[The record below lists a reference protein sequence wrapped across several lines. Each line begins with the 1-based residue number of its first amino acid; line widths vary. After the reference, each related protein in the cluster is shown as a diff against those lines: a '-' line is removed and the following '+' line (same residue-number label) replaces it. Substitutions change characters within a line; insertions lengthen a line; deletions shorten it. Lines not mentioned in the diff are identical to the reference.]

1 MNRLI
6 RRRRVLQAGL
16 ALCVPWALP
25 GARAHEIITS
35 TLRVTHPWS
44 RATIEGDA
52 FAVLCMKFDEVAEAD
67 RLILV
72 QTPVA
77 QKAELVGAG
86 ASPNVDFP
94 IPAGKDT
101 YLSDHPSDPKSNQ
114 DSGTYVRLSGL
125 KRPLE
130 VGRSYRLVL
139 GFEKG
144 GTYTTTFSVDFT
156 RPDESAAT
164 SLSSSV
170 RPPLN
175 CRELQRLALGAEVP
189 NHPGAASLVQRIM
202 ECARLVT
209 NP

>member
-1 MNRLI
+1 MGNVAPKTTQHFSIPMNRLI
-6 RRRRVLQAGL
+6 RRRRVLQVGL
-16 ALCVPWALP
+16 ALCVPWALQ
-25 GARAHEIITS
+25 GARAHEILTS

-77 QKAELVGAG
+77 QKAELAGAG

-101 YLSDHPSDPKSNQ
+101 YLSDHPSDPRSNQ

-125 KRPLE
+125 KRPLKEGETIKITLKTDGGVSVE
-130 VGRSYRLVL
+130 V
-139 GFEKG
+139 
-144 GTYTTTFSVDFT
+144 
-156 RPDESAAT
+156 SA
-164 SLSSSV
+164 V
-170 RPPLN
+170 VKKP
-175 CRELQRLALGAEVP
+175 
-189 NHPGAASLVQRIM
+189 
-202 ECARLVT
+202 
-209 NP
+209 